1 MRGLFLYR
9 VAFKNKCIVLVKN
22 KRKQSKGTGCGGAGC
37 SQVNANAVF
46 GFFIDNWCRFHIT
59 ATKRVVKIHPH
70 DNNGR

>member
-9 VAFKNKCIVLVKN
+9 VAFKSKCIVLVKN

-37 SQVNANAVF
+37 CQVNANAVF
-46 GFFIDNWCRFHIT
+46 GFFIRHCISYYT

-70 DNNGR
+70 DNNCR